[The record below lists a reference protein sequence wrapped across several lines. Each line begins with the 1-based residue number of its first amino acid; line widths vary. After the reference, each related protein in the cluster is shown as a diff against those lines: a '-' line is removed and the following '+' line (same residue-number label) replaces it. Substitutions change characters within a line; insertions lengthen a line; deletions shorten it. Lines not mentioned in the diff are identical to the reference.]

1 MHAIRRM
8 HAIRLQPYRGIR
20 VIEHTT
26 FDGKTKNGYT
36 LSFRLTPTG
45 AGCRVELPRQ

>member
-1 MHAIRRM
+1 MY
-8 HAIRLQPYRGIR
+8 AIRLKPYRGIR

-26 FDGKTKNGYT
+26 FDGKMKNDYT
-36 LSFRLTPTG
+36 LSFWLTPTG